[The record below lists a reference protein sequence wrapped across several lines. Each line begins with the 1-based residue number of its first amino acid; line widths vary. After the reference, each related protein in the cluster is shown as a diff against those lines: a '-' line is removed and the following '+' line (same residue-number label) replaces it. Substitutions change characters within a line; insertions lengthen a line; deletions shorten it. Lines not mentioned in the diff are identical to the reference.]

1 MKDFL
6 KFTLATVT
14 GIIVSS
20 VVLFFI
26 SILVV
31 FSMVSSS
38 ESETQVRK
46 NSVMM
51 LDLNGTLAE
60 RSQENP
66 LDILMKDDY
75 KTYGLDDVLSSIR
88 KAKENENIKGIYIQ
102 ANSLS
107 AGYASLEEIRHALKD
122 FKESGKFIVAYGDSY
137 TQSLYYLSSIA
148 DKVMLNPQGM
158 LEWRGLAATPMFF
171 KDLLEKIGVEMQVFK
186 VGTYKSAVEPFIATE
201 MSPANREQ
209 VNVYLSSV
217 WGQITGDIAESRN
230 LSVEALNKEADRML
244 MFYPAEES
252 VKNGLVDTLIYKN
265 DVRDYLKTL
274 VGIDKD
280 DDMPVLGIQDMVN
293 VKKNVP
299 KDKSGNVIAV
309 YYAYGEIDGGS
320 SASTEEGIN
329 SEKVIR
335 DLRKLKD
342 DENVKAVVLRV
353 NSPGGS
359 AYGSEQIWYA
369 VEQLKKEKPVIV
381 SMGDYAASGG
391 YYIACNADTIVA
403 EPTTLT
409 GSIGIFGMMPNA
421 KGLTEKLGLNFDIVK
436 TNPYADFG
444 NLTRFSDASLQALQD
459 AGVEVEVFNPVH
471 RYVNRIYFNYR
482 DHRKI
487 AVIDGVHAY
496 TGGINIADEYANL
509 FVRFG
514 HWKDTGVRIDGAG
527 AWGFASQF
535 IQMWKMIGRSL
546 PNEDDYYRPRVEIEG
561 TGWCQPFT
569 DGPLNNPDNPIEDTY
584 LQLIASAQKMLYI
597 TTPYYAVEESM
608 QKSLCI
614 AADAGVD
621 VRLMIP
627 AIPDHKFTY
636 MVAETYWG
644 ELLRHG
650 VKIYKYTPGFLHA
663 KSVMVDRE
671 VALVGS
677 TNMDYRTFQLHYECG
692 VLLYHS
698 PVVEELLEDLDQ
710 TAAVS
715 TLYTLEEWEK
725 RSWPRRMFAS
735 ILKLGAIWL

>member
-14 GIIVSS
+14 GIVISS

-66 LDILMKDDY
+66 LDLIMKDDY
-75 KTYGLDDVLSSIR
+75 KTYGLDDILSSIK
-88 KAKENENIKGIYIQ
+88 KAKENEDIKGIYIQ
-102 ANSLS
+102 ATSLG
-107 AGYASLEEIRHALKD
+107 AGFASLEEIRNALKD
-122 FKESGKFIVAYGDSY
+122 FKESGKFVVAYGDAY
-137 TQSLYYLSSIA
+137 TQGLYYLSSVA
-148 DKVMLNPQGM
+148 DKVLLNPQGM

-171 KDLLEKIGVEMQVFK
+171 KDLLEKVGVEMQVFK
-186 VGTYKSAVEPFIATE
+186 VGTYKSAVEPFISTE
-201 MSPANREQ
+201 MSAANREQ
-209 VNVYLSSV
+209 INVYLSSI
-217 WGQITGDIAESRN
+217 WGQITSAVAESRN
-230 LSVEALNKEADRML
+230 LSIEALNKEADRML

-265 DVRDYLKTL
+265 DVRDYLKNL
-274 VGIDKD
+274 AGIDKD
-280 DDMPVLGIQDMVN
+280 DNMPILGIQDMIN

-299 KDKSGNVIAV
+299 RDKSGNVIAV

-320 SASTEEGIN
+320 SASTDEGIN
-329 SEKVIR
+329 SEKVIK

-342 DENVKAVVLRV
+342 NENVKAVVLRV

-444 NLTRFSDASLQALQD
+444 NLTRPMNDGEKGLMQM
-459 AGVEVEVFNPVH
+459 
-471 RYVNRIYFNYR
+471 YVNNGYKLFLTRCSDGRGISMEEL
-482 DHRKI
+482 DKI
-487 AVIDGVHAY
+487 AQGRVW
-496 TGGINIADEYANL
+496 TGSTAKELGLVDELGGLDKALEIAVA
-509 FVRFG
+509 
-514 HWKDTGVRIDGAG
+514 K
-527 AWGFASQF
+527 
-535 IQMWKMIGRSL
+535 
-546 PNEDDYYRPRVEIEG
+546 
-561 TGWCQPFT
+561 
-569 DGPLNNPDNPIEDTY
+569 
-584 LQLIASAQKMLYI
+584 
-597 TTPYYAVEESM
+597 
-608 QKSLCI
+608 
-614 AADAGVD
+614 AGVD
-621 VRLMIP
+621 
-627 AIPDHKFTY
+627 TY
-636 MVAETYWG
+636 TVMNYPKKE
-644 ELLRHG
+644 
-650 VKIYKYTPGFLHA
+650 GFLESLMNTNPGNYIKA
-663 KSVMVDRE
+663 RMLNGKISDVYRQFGIIENFDKIDRIQAR
-671 VALVGS
+671 VP
-677 TNMDYRTFQLHYECG
+677 F
-692 VLLYHS
+692 
-698 PVVEELLEDLDQ
+698 ELNIQ
-710 TAAVS
+710 
-715 TLYTLEEWEK
+715 
-725 RSWPRRMFAS
+725 
-735 ILKLGAIWL
+735 